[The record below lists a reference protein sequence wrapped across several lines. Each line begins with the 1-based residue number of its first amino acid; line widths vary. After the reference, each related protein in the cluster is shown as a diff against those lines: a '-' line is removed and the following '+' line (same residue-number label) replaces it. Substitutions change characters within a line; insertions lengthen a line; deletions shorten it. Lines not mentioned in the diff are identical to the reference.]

1 MTASLKT
8 ARWLG
13 VALPMFAA
21 MIDMT
26 PAQAQSSA
34 RELPAVVVD
43 QPSRPQAVRSRPA
56 PKRQAATA
64 ASRRAAQRAQTNPD
78 AAAAAGARAETA
90 TGPVRGYLAGQSGT
104 GTKTDTPLRETPQSI
119 TVVTADRVTDQGA
132 LTMQESLRYVP
143 GVFADAYGPD
153 SRGDYPRIRG
163 QDPNIYLDGTRVVNT
178 FQFNEWRPDP
188 YTLERIEVLR
198 GPASV
203 LYGDTSTAGLL
214 NLVSKRPQ
222 AESFNEIGVQFGS
235 FNRKQVQLD
244 STGKLTKDGEW
255 LYRFIGIFRDSATQ
269 TDFVPDDRIVLAPS
283 LTWRP
288 TNNTSWTV
296 LGTYQKDN
304 TGSSTAFLPHE
315 GTLYPGPNGLI
326 PVNRFASDPNFE
338 KYQTETGAFS
348 SLFEHSFNNAVK
360 VRQNLRFAHVEGIYR
375 SAYPNVYYDPATL
388 DPSVTP
394 NPNFPFLDPSRRTVQ
409 RFIFSRETS
418 KDSLTSDTNV
428 ELKFGTGPVLH
439 KALVG
444 LDYRALKERALS
456 GSGYDDRPF
465 DLYAPVYTSLT
476 PPVLSPE
483 AGLRQSQLGL
493 YAQDQM
499 RLGPWLAVLGV
510 REDFVS
516 SNVQGSPSENSKAT
530 TGRAGLMYELPFGL
544 THYVTYATSF
554 TPVFGSTCVGGPCK
568 AQEGEMVELGF
579 KYNPFPGTAINGAIF
594 DTTEKNRLASDPGG
608 SVFSVQ
614 TGQVRIRG
622 AELEVITR
630 VTPALDLIGAY
641 SYLDARVQNGDNAGK
656 HVETVPDHQASLWA
670 KYRLTVVRLPGVTVG
685 AGVRYIG
692 ESWDGIDKLRT
703 PDYTLFD
710 AMVRYETGPWRFQ
723 VNASNLADKRHVT
736 TCLSRGDCFF
746 GIGRTVLGSATYR
759 F

>member
-1 MTASLKT
+1 MNACLKT
-8 ARWLG
+8 AGWLG
-13 VALPMFAA
+13 AALPMLAA
-21 MIDMT
+21 MIDVT
-26 PAQAQSSA
+26 PAEAQSSA

-43 QPSRPQAVRSRPA
+43 QPSGPPAARSRPA
-56 PKRQAATA
+56 PRRQAASA
-64 ASRRAAQRAQTNPD
+64 ASRRAAQRAQTPPE
-78 AAAAAGARAETA
+78 AAAGARTETA

-132 LTMQESLRYVP
+132 LTVQESLRYVP
-143 GVFADAYGPD
+143 GVFAEAYGPD

-222 AESFNEIGVQFGS
+222 AEAFNEIGVQFGS

-255 LYRFIGIFRDSATQ
+255 LYRFIGVFRDSGTQ
-269 TDFVPDDRIVLAPS
+269 TDYVPDHRIVLAPS

-288 TNNTSWTV
+288 SNNTNWTV

-315 GTLYPGPNGLI
+315 GTLFPGPNGLI
-326 PVNRFASDPNFE
+326 PVRRFAGVPGFD
-338 KYQTETGAFS
+338 KYQTETGAIS
-348 SLFEHSFNNAVK
+348 SLFEHSFGDGLK
-360 VRQNLRFAHVEGIYR
+360 IRQSMRYTHVEGIYR
-375 SAYPNVYYDPATL
+375 TAYPDNYSNPA
-388 DPSVTP
+388 D
-394 NPNFPFLDPSRRTVQ
+394 PFLDAGHRTVA
-409 RFIFSRETS
+409 RWISSRQTT
-418 KDSLTSDTNV
+418 KDAFTSDTNA
-428 ELKFGTGPVLH
+428 ELKFATGAITH
-439 KALVG
+439 KALFGV
-444 LDYRALKERALS
+444 DYRGLGERASS
-456 GSGYDDRPF
+456 GSYLDPTPF
-465 DLYAPVYTSLT
+465 DLYAPVYNPLV
-476 PPVLSPE
+476 PPTMTPE
-483 AGLRQSQLGL
+483 ADVRQSQLGL

-510 REDFVS
+510 RQDYVTN
-516 SNVQGSPSENSKAT
+516 NVQGSPTEETKAT

-544 THYVTYATSF
+544 TPYVTYAQSF
-554 TPVFGSTCVGGPCK
+554 TPIFGSGVCVDGICK
-568 AQEGEMVELGF
+568 AQQGEMVELGF
-579 KYNPFPGTAINGAIF
+579 KYNPISGTAINGAIF

-608 SVFSVQ
+608 SQFSVQ
-614 TGQVRIRG
+614 TGKVRIRG

-630 VTPALDLIGAY
+630 VTPDLDLIGAY
-641 SYLDARVQNGDNAGK
+641 SYLDARVESGDNAGK
-656 HVETVPDHQASLWA
+656 RVETVPDHQASLWA
-670 KYRLTVVRLPGVTVG
+670 KYRLTALGLQGVTIG
-685 AGVRYIG
+685 GGVRYIG
-692 ESWDGIDKLRT
+692 ESWDGTDAIRT
-703 PDYTLFD
+703 PDYMLFD
-710 AMVRYETGPWRFQ
+710 AMIRYETGPWRFQ
-723 VNASNLADKRHVT
+723 VNASNLADKRHLT
-736 TCLSRGDCFF
+736 TCLARGDCFF

>member
-1 MTASLKT
+1 MNACLKT
-8 ARWLG
+8 AGWLG
-13 VALPMFAA
+13 AALPMLAA
-21 MIDMT
+21 MIDVT

-43 QPSRPQAVRSRPA
+43 QPSRPPAARSRPA
-56 PKRQAATA
+56 PRRQAASA
-64 ASRRAAQRAQTNPD
+64 ASRRAAQRAQTPPD
-78 AAAAAGARAETA
+78 AAVAAGARAETA

-132 LTMQESLRYVP
+132 LTVQESLRYVP

-153 SRGDYPRIRG
+153 SRGDYPRVRG

-222 AESFNEIGVQFGS
+222 AEAFNEIGVQFGS

-255 LYRFIGIFRDSATQ
+255 LYRFIGVFRDSGSQ
-269 TDFVPDDRIVLAPS
+269 TDYVPDDRIVLAPS

-288 TNNTSWTV
+288 TNNTNWTV
-296 LGTYQKDN
+296 LGTYQKDT

-326 PVNRFASDPNFE
+326 PVRRFAGVPGFD
-338 KYQTETGAFS
+338 KYQTETGAIS
-348 SLFEHSFNNAVK
+348 SLFEHSFGDALK
-360 VRQNLRFAHVEGIYR
+360 IRQNMRYTHVEGIYR
-375 SAYPNVYYDPATL
+375 TMYPDLTIDPA
-388 DPSVTP
+388 
-394 NPNFPFLDPSRRTVQ
+394 NPDSPFLDPSRRTVA
-409 RFIFSRETS
+409 RSIWSRETV
-418 KDSLTSDTNV
+418 KDSLTSDSNA
-428 ELKFGTGPVLH
+428 ELKVLAGPVAH
-439 KALVG
+439 KLLFGA
-444 LDYRALKERALS
+444 DYRELRERARS
-456 GSGYDDRPF
+456 AFASDPTPF
-465 DLYAPVYTSLT
+465 DLYAPVYTGVT
-476 PPVLSPE
+476 PPALSPE
-483 AGLRQSQLGL
+483 PDLRQSQLGL
-493 YAQDQM
+493 YVQDQM
-499 RLGPWLAVLGV
+499 RLGPWLAIVGLRQDYV
-510 REDFVS
+510 TSDV
-516 SNVQGSPSENSKAT
+516 VGSPVENTKAT

-544 THYVTYATSF
+544 TPYVSYAQSF
-554 TPVFGSTCVGGPCK
+554 NPNFGSGVCVGVCL
-568 AQEGEMVELGF
+568 ASRGEQVELGF
-579 KYNPFPGTAINGAIF
+579 KYNPFAGTAINGAVF
-594 DTTEKNRLASDPGG
+594 DTTEKNRLATDPNG
-608 SVFSVQ
+608 SPFSVQ
-614 TGQVRIRG
+614 TGKVRIRG

-630 VTPALDLIGAY
+630 VTPDLDLIGAY
-641 SYLDARVQNGDNAGK
+641 AYVNAVVESGDNAGK
-656 HVETVPDHQASLWA
+656 RVETVPEHQASLWA
-670 KYRLTVVRLPGVTVG
+670 KYRLTALGLQGVTIG
-685 AGVRYIG
+685 GGVRYIG
-692 ESWDGIDKLRT
+692 DSWDGADAIRT

-710 AMVRYETGPWRFQ
+710 AMIRYETGPWRFQ

-736 TCLSRGDCFF
+736 TCLARGDCFF
-746 GIGRTVLGSATYR
+746 GIGRTALGSATYR

>member
-1 MTASLKT
+1 MTASWKT
-8 ARWLG
+8 AGWLG
-13 VALPMFAA
+13 VALPMFSAL
-21 MIDMT
+21 IDVT

-43 QPSRPQAVRSRPA
+43 QPSRPPAARSRPA
-56 PKRQAATA
+56 PRRQAASA
-64 ASRRAAQRAQTNPD
+64 ASRRAAQRAQTPPD
-78 AAAAAGARAETA
+78 AAANAGAGRARGEIA
-90 TGPVRGYLAGQSGT
+90 TRPVRGYLANQSGT

-132 LTMQESLRYVP
+132 LTVQETLRYVP

-188 YTLERIEVLR
+188 FTLERIEVLR

-222 AESFNEIGVQFGS
+222 AEGFNEIGVQFGS

-244 STGKLTKDGEW
+244 STGKLTKDGEF
-255 LYRFIGIFRDSATQ
+255 LYRFIGVFRDSGTQ

-326 PVNRFASDPNFE
+326 PVRRFASDPSFD
-338 KYQTETGAFS
+338 KYQTETGAVS
-348 SLFEHSFNNAVK
+348 SLFEHSFGEGLK
-360 VRQNLRFAHVEGIYR
+360 IRQSMRYAHVEGIYR
-375 SAYPNVYYDPATL
+375 TVYPDNYSNPDNPYL
-388 DPSVTP
+388 DAEH
-394 NPNFPFLDPSRRTVQ
+394 RTVARWVSGRQ
-409 RFIFSRETS
+409 TT
-418 KDSLTSDTNV
+418 KDSFTSDANA
-428 ELKFGTGPVLH
+428 ELKFATGAITH
-439 KALVG
+439 KALFGV
-444 LDYRALKERALS
+444 DYRGLGERASS
-456 GSGYDDRPF
+456 GSYLDPTPF
-465 DLYAPVYTSLT
+465 DLYAPVYTALT

-499 RLGPWLAVLGV
+499 RFGPWLAVLGV
-510 REDFVS
+510 RQDIVS
-516 SNVQGSPSENSKAT
+516 SNVQGSPGEDTRAT

-544 THYVTYATSF
+544 TPYVTYAQSF
-554 TPVFGSTCVGGPCK
+554 TPIFGSSCVGGPCK
-568 AQEGEMVELGF
+568 AQQGEMVELGF
-579 KYNPFPGTAINGAIF
+579 KYNPFAGTAINGAVF
-594 DTTEKNRLASDPGG
+594 DTTEKNRLASDPAG
-608 SVFSVQ
+608 STFSVQ

-622 AELEVITR
+622 AELEVISR
-630 VTPALDLIGAY
+630 VTPDLDLIAAY
-641 SYLDARVQNGDNAGK
+641 SYLDARVESGDNIGK
-656 HVETVPDHQASLWA
+656 RVETVPDHQASLWA
-670 KYRLTVVRLPGVTVG
+670 KYRLTVLGLPGVTIG
-685 AGVRYIG
+685 GGVRYIG
-692 ESWDGIDKLRT
+692 ESWDGADKLRT

-710 AMVRYETGPWRFQ
+710 AMVRSETGPWRFQ

>member
-1 MTASLKT
+1 MNACLKT
-8 ARWLG
+8 AGWLG
-13 VALPMFAA
+13 AALPMLAA
-21 MIDMT
+21 MIDVT
-26 PAQAQSSA
+26 PAEAQSSA

-43 QPSRPQAVRSRPA
+43 QPSRPPAARSRPA
-56 PKRQAATA
+56 PRQQSASA
-64 ASRRAAQRAQTNPD
+64 ASRRAAQRAQTAPD
-78 AAAAAGARAETA
+78 AAAAAGARTETA

-132 LTMQESLRYVP
+132 LTVQESLRYVP

-222 AESFNEIGVQFGS
+222 AEAFNEIGVQYGS

-244 STGKLTKDGEW
+244 STGKVTKDGEW
-255 LYRFIGIFRDSATQ
+255 LYRFIGVFRDSGTQ
-269 TDFVPDDRIVLAPS
+269 TDYVPDDRIVLAPS

-288 TNNTSWTV
+288 TNNTNWTV
-296 LGTYQKDN
+296 LGTYQKDT

-315 GTLYPGPNGLI
+315 GTLFPGPNGLI
-326 PVNRFASDPNFE
+326 PVRRFAGEPGFD
-338 KYQTETGAFS
+338 KYQTETGAIS
-348 SLFEHSFNNAVK
+348 SLFEHSFGDALK
-360 VRQNLRFAHVEGIYR
+360 IRQNMRYTHVEGIYR
-375 SAYPNVYYDPATL
+375 TMYPDLTIDP
-388 DPSVTP
+388 V
-394 NPNFPFLDPSRRTVQ
+394 NPDSPFLDPSRRTVA
-409 RFIFSRETS
+409 RSIWSRETV
-418 KDSLTSDTNV
+418 KDSLTSDSNA
-428 ELKFGTGPVLH
+428 ELKVLTGPVAH
-439 KALVG
+439 KLLFGV
-444 LDYRALKERALS
+444 DYRELRERARS
-456 GSGYDDRPF
+456 AFASDPTPF
-465 DLYAPVYTSLT
+465 DLYAPVYTGVT
-476 PPVLSPE
+476 PPALSPE
-483 AGLRQSQLGL
+483 PDLRQSQLGL
-493 YAQDQM
+493 YVQDQM
-499 RLGPWLAVLGV
+499 RLGPWLAIVGLRQDYV
-510 REDFVS
+510 TSDV
-516 SNVQGSPSENSKAT
+516 VGSPVENTKAT

-544 THYVTYATSF
+544 TPYVSYAQSF
-554 TPVFGSTCVGGPCK
+554 NPNFGSGVCVGVC
-568 AQEGEMVELGF
+568 AASRGEQVELGF
-579 KYNPFPGTAINGAIF
+579 KYNPFAGTAINGAVF
-594 DTTEKNRLASDPGG
+594 DTTEKNRLATDPNG
-608 SVFSVQ
+608 SPFSIQ
-614 TGQVRIRG
+614 TGKVRIRG

-630 VTPALDLIGAY
+630 VTPDLDLIGAY
-641 SYLDARVQNGDNAGK
+641 AYLNATVESGDNAGK
-656 HVETVPDHQASLWA
+656 RVETVPEQQASLWA
-670 KYRLTVVRLPGVTVG
+670 KYRLTALGLQGVTVG
-685 AGVRYIG
+685 GGVRYIG
-692 ESWDGIDKLRT
+692 ESWDGTDTIRT

-710 AMVRYETGPWRFQ
+710 AMIRYETGPWRFQ